1 MEGNGRE
8 TGTIRVAAVGDLHCP
23 RTSGEDLRALFH
35 DLATEADILL
45 LCGDLTDYGKPDE
58 ARLLADQL
66 AHVRPMPILAVLGN
80 HEYECGKQDDIVRIL
95 TEAGVGVLDGTA
107 VDVMG
112 IGFAGVK
119 GFCGGFGARAVQPWG
134 EAALK
139 EFARESVEETV
150 KLESA
155 LAKLRTPTKVVLM
168 HYAPIVETV
177 KGEPAEI
184 FPFLGS
190 SRLEEPVNRYGVTA
204 VFHGHAHNGSL
215 EGRTLGGTA
224 VYNVALP
231 LLYKQF
237 PGRRAV
243 RIVDVRSVPEPAVSV

>member
-1 MEGNGRE
+1 
-8 TGTIRVAAVGDLHCP
+8 
-23 RTSGEDLRALFH
+23 
-35 DLATEADILL
+35 
-45 LCGDLTDYGKPDE
+45 
-58 ARLLADQL
+58 
-66 AHVRPMPILAVLGN
+66 
-80 HEYECGKQDDIVRIL
+80 
-95 TEAGVGVLDGTA
+95 
-107 VDVMG
+107 
-112 IGFAGVK
+112 
-119 GFCGGFGARAVQPWG
+119 
-134 EAALK
+134 
-139 EFARESVEETV
+139 
-150 KLESA
+150 
-155 LAKLRTPTKVVLM
+155 M